1 MIIHPV
7 HAFDPMFFGEPKTKV
22 PPKWQ
27 TSSLILS
34 WFEWKL
40 EIRQMV
46 LLLLFLGPK
55 IRLIIN
61 YEEPKNH
68 LLILSI
74 YKLNN
79 VVDRYWILT
88 LRLKQE
94 RRHHAILLANL
105 VDIGFAPVHVFH
117 VARLFQTNASS
128 VTQVYLGVVLSMN
141 LPYWRALAAIYWFWL
156 NVHLRKLRNTKS
168 KQLKQLKCWT
178 K

>member
-1 MIIHPV
+1 
-7 HAFDPMFFGEPKTKV
+7 
-22 PPKWQ
+22 
-27 TSSLILS
+27 
-34 WFEWKL
+34 
-40 EIRQMV
+40 MV

-94 RRHHAILLANL
+94 KRHHAILLANL

-128 VTQVYLGVVLSMN
+128 VAQVYLGVVLSMN
-141 LPYWRALAAIYWFWL
+141 LPY
-156 NVHLRKLRNTKS
+156 
-168 KQLKQLKCWT
+168 
-178 K
+178 

>member
-1 MIIHPV
+1 MEIGNSTNGFAPFI
-7 HAFDPMFFGEPKTKV
+7 FGAKDSIDNKLRRTET
-22 PPKWQ
+22 
-27 TSSLILS
+27 IY
-34 WFEWKL
+34 WFC
-40 EIRQMV
+40 R
-46 LLLLFLGPK
+46 
-55 IRLIIN
+55 
-61 YEEPKNH
+61 
-68 LLILSI
+68 

-79 VVDRYWILT
+79 AVDRYWILT

-128 VTQVYLGVVLSMN
+128 VAQVYLGVVLSMN
-141 LPYWRALAAIYWFWL
+141 LPYWRALAAVYWFWL